1 MEYKVLYRKYRPQDF
16 DSVVGQEFTTT
27 LLKNIVKDEKISH
40 AYIFTGPRGTG
51 KTSSAKIFARAINC
65 LNSKD
70 GNPCNKCENCKI
82 ANENPDIIEID
93 AASNNSVDDIRDLI
107 ENSRLAAAVSKYKVY
122 IIDEFHMLST
132 SAFNALLLTL
142 EEPPSNVV
150 FILATTDIQ
159 SVPIT
164 VLSRCQRFDFKPIS
178 NEDIVKRL
186 KYVCKQEKIKISDD
200 ALEEIS
206 YMSNGGLRDALSIL
220 DQISSKDGD
229 IEVDDIIK
237 NFGSISTK
245 KVKELIKEF
254 SEKNIDNI
262 LESIKNFK
270 ENGIDYRILTNKLIN
285 EFKNILIDMRKNQFE
300 YSFDFNSIYD
310 LIIELSNSLS
320 NTRNTID
327 PYIFI
332 EIILLKYINVSRE
345 TLVENTQEE
354 DDVSRETSDEKPS
367 KISKQKESKKEKEEE
382 QQVEELSSEDEKEE
396 ETIEQ
401 PKVEKPIKVN
411 KKANKSSIQTNVRVN
426 NCFVNAKREYLAKIK
441 EKWNDFLIYESNTN
455 KVLMSY
461 ILDTDIVA
469 ASDKYAILSNNLDS
483 ARDLINNNIISFE
496 KDFNMFYDMD
506 YKFVCLDQ
514 NEWKENQEKYIF
526 NIKNNIKYSIIEEA
540 EEDFLDPSVN
550 EDVDELEKLAAE
562 IFDNNVEI
570 K

>member
-16 DSVVGQEFTTT
+16 DSLVGQEYTTT
-27 LLKNIVKDEKISH
+27 LLKNIVKEEKVSH

-107 ENSRLAAAVSKYKVY
+107 DNSRLAAAVSKYKVY

-178 NEDIVKRL
+178 NEDIIKRL
-186 KYVCKQEKIKISDD
+186 RYVCKQEKIKISDD

-220 DQISSKDGD
+220 DQISSKDGE
-229 IEVDDIIK
+229 ITADDIIT

-245 KVKELIKEF
+245 KVKELIEEF
-254 SEKNIDNI
+254 NNKNIDNI
-262 LESIKNFK
+262 IESIKIFK

-285 EFKNILIDMRKNQFE
+285 EFKNILIDIRKNIYD
-300 YSFDFNSIYD
+300 YSFDFNDIYD
-310 LIIELSNSLS
+310 LIIELSNSLN
-320 NTRNTID
+320 NTRNTVD

-332 EIILLKYINVSRE
+332 EIILLKYVNVSRE
-345 TLVENTQEE
+345 TLKENNE
-354 DDVSRETSDEKPS
+354 DGNNVSRETL
-367 KISKQKESKKEKEEE
+367 KEKNIKERKNKTNEELIEETSIETEE
-382 QQVEELSSEDEKEE
+382 QPVDEIVEPAEQVFAATVIDNSNNSS
-396 ETIEQ
+396 
-401 PKVEKPIKVN
+401 VR
-411 KKANKSSIQTNVRVN
+411 TNVRTN
-426 NCFVNAKREYLAKIK
+426 NCFVNAKREYLDKIK
-441 EKWNDFLIYESNTN
+441 EKWNDFLIYESNAN
-455 KVLMSY
+455 RELMSY

-469 ASDKYAILSNNLDS
+469 ASDKYAILTNKLDS
-483 ARDLINNNIISFE
+483 SVELINNNISSLE
-496 KDFNMFYDMD
+496 KDFNIFYNMD
-506 YKFVCLDQ
+506 YKFACLD
-514 NEWKENQEKYIF
+514 NEQWKENQEKYIF
-526 NIKNNIKYSIIEEA
+526 NIKNKIKYSIIEET
-540 EEDFLDPSVN
+540 EENLDPSVN
-550 EDVDELEKLAAE
+550 EDTDELEKLAAE